1 MSQKTPTNITSTN
14 ITPPMSNT
22 ATYRQEVANF
32 LFSCDQK
39 LSSFSCRSSLTSWIG
54 DTARAVTLRSVAGA
68 GDVPI
73 LCANDNGNCNY
84 NGSAP
89 IRADYVCMTCG
100 TFLLP
105 QTKPNTNHT
114 ASSLTELATF
124 LNPTASSLEPSPI
137 TRCKISLQSMK
148 RGRSRR
154 RRASR
159 CRAKE
164 LHNASLLMK
173 RAGSTNNAQVRMN
186 AMAQKEL
193 LKVADSYRLGDGKSK
208 HCIVV
213 ECKFCGSKRKRK
225 GIEVSVKNSRKKTE
239 NADAKAANCSKN
251 NNMHAQKKQ
260 QTVKKKEET
269 IGSQI
274 RDNNDFISLASF
286 GKKQQATTQKRPM
299 NNDAP
304 LLQVGKKKKKKQE
317 PTSKKSSLMDFL
329 SSLND

>member
-1 MSQKTPTNITSTN
+1 
-14 ITPPMSNT
+14 MSNT
-22 ATYRQEVANF
+22 TTYRQEVANF

-39 LSSFSCRSSLTSWIG
+39 LSSSSCRSSLTSWIG
-54 DTARAVTLRSVAGA
+54 DTARAVTLRSVDNAAGD
-68 GDVPI
+68 DVPI
-73 LCANDNGNCNY
+73 LDTNDNVSN
-84 NGSAP
+84 SAT
-89 IRADYVCMTCG
+89 IRADYICMTCG
-100 TFLLP
+100 TVLLP

-114 ASSLTELATF
+114 AASLTDPATSPNPTSSLIG
-124 LNPTASSLEPSPI
+124 PSSTI
-137 TRCKISLQSMK
+137 TRCKISLRRMK

-173 RAGSTNNAQVRMN
+173 RAGSTNNAQMRMN

-208 HCIVV
+208 QCIVV
-213 ECKFCGSKRKRK
+213 ECKCCGSKRKRK
-225 GIEVSVKNSRKKTE
+225 GIEVSVKNTRKKTE
-239 NADAKAANCSKN
+239 QQPDAKARSCSKN
-251 NNMHAQKKQ
+251 KNEKKMHVQKDQ
-260 QTVKKKEET
+260 PVKKRKAAT

-274 RDNNDFISLASF
+274 RDNTDFISLASF
-286 GKKQQATTQKRPM
+286 GNKQLATTQKRPM

-304 LLQVGKKKKKKQE
+304 LLQVGKKKRKKQE
-317 PTSKKSSLMDFL
+317 PKSKKSSLIDFL

>member
-68 GDVPI
+68 GDVSI

-89 IRADYVCMTCG
+89 IRADYV
-100 TFLLP
+100 
-105 QTKPNTNHT
+105 
-114 ASSLTELATF
+114 
-124 LNPTASSLEPSPI
+124 
-137 TRCKISLQSMK
+137 
-148 RGRSRR
+148 RS
-154 RRASR
+154 SR

-304 LLQVGKKKKKKQE
+304 LLQVGKKKKKKQD